1 MNIDEIK
8 DDHAT
13 YIFEKGISSIGV
25 DKNGENYDHSFPT
38 ENGRVSYVY
47 KEDGS
52 YLVRLTSEEDG
63 TYVERELSFDLL
75 SQWFYNPDAEYFDNN
90 ISNIEIIKE

>member
-1 MNIDEIK
+1 MTKE
-8 DDHAT
+8 DHSQ

-25 DKNGENYDHSFPT
+25 DKDGNDHDHSFPT

-52 YLVRLTSEEDG
+52 YLVTLTSEDG
-63 TYVERELSFDLL
+63 TSVVRDLSFDLL
-75 SQWFYNPDAEYFDNN
+75 SQWFYNPDVEYFENN
-90 ISNIEIIKE
+90 ISNIEVIEE

>member
-1 MNIDEIK
+1 MTKE
-8 DDHAT
+8 DHSQ
-13 YIFEKGISSIGV
+13 YIFEKGISSTGI
-25 DKNGENYDHSFPT
+25 DKEGNEHDHSFPT

-47 KEDGS
+47 REDGS

-75 SQWFYNPDAEYFDNN
+75 SQWFYNPDVEYFDKN
-90 ISNIEIIKE
+90 ISTIEIIKE

>member
-1 MNIDEIK
+1 MTKE
-8 DDHAT
+8 DHSQ

-25 DKNGENYDHSFPT
+25 DKDGNEHDHSFPT

-52 YLVRLTSEEDG
+52 YLVTLTSKDG
-63 TYVERELSFDLL
+63 TSVVRDLSFDLL
-75 SQWFYNPDAEYFDNN
+75 SQWFYNPDIEYFEKN
-90 ISNIEIIKE
+90 ISSIEVIEE

>member
-1 MNIDEIK
+1 MTKE
-8 DDHAT
+8 DHSQ

-25 DKNGENYDHSFPT
+25 DKDGNDHDHSFPT

-52 YLVRLTSEEDG
+52 YLVTLTSEDG
-63 TYVERELSFDLL
+63 TSVVRDLSFDLL
-75 SQWFYNPDAEYFDNN
+75 SQWFYNPDVEYFEKN
-90 ISNIEIIKE
+90 ISNIEVIEE

>member
-1 MNIDEIK
+1 MTKE
-8 DDHAT
+8 DHSQ

-25 DKNGENYDHSFPT
+25 DKDGNEHDHSFPT

-52 YLVRLTSEEDG
+52 YLVTLTSEDG
-63 TYVERELSFDLL
+63 TSVVRDLSFDLL
-75 SQWFYNPDAEYFDNN
+75 SQWFYNPDVEYFEKN
-90 ISNIEIIKE
+90 ISNIEVIEE

>member
-1 MNIDEIK
+1 MTKE
-8 DDHAT
+8 DHSQ

-25 DKNGENYDHSFPT
+25 DKDGNEHDHSFPT

-52 YLVRLTSEEDG
+52 YLVTLTSEDG
-63 TYVERELSFDLL
+63 TSVVRDLSFDLL
-75 SQWFYNPDAEYFDNN
+75 SQWFYNPDVEYFENN
-90 ISNIEIIKE
+90 ISNIEVIEE